1 TVEIIEWRVSLKKII
16 LSLLIVSF
24 LSGCSTKNS
33 QADNNSLTS
42 EVIHME
48 SESSETTILYFG
60 TVIDNGITNENGLFV
75 SNLIPED
82 TTKAASF
89 DEVILLTEEVTLIGQ
104 ETGDPIDISD
114 IKEGDTISVTLI
126 EHAPTTMSI
135 PPQIPGMAIVKIER
149 VSEN

>member
-1 TVEIIEWRVSLKKII
+1 
-16 LSLLIVSF
+16 
-24 LSGCSTKNS
+24 
-33 QADNNSLTS
+33 
-42 EVIHME
+42 ME

-135 PPQIPGMAIVKIER
+135 PPQIPGTAIVKIER

>member
-1 TVEIIEWRVSLKKII
+1 MKKII

-89 DEVILLTEEVTLIGQ
+89 DEVILLTEDVNLIDQ
-104 ETGDPIDISD
+104 ETGDAIVLSD
-114 IKEGDTISVTLI
+114 IKEGDTVSVTLI

-135 PPQIPGMAIVKIER
+135 PPQIPGMGIVKIER
-149 VSEN
+149 VSEK

>member
-1 TVEIIEWRVSLKKII
+1 MKKII

-60 TVIDNGITNENGLFV
+60 TVIDNGITDENGLFV

-114 IKEGDTISVTLI
+114 IKVGDTISVTLI

>member
-1 TVEIIEWRVSLKKII
+1 MKKII

>member
-1 TVEIIEWRVSLKKII
+1 
-16 LSLLIVSF
+16 
-24 LSGCSTKNS
+24 
-33 QADNNSLTS
+33 
-42 EVIHME
+42 ME
-48 SESSETTILYFG
+48 SESSETTIVYFG

>member
-1 TVEIIEWRVSLKKII
+1 MKKII

-82 TTKAASF
+82 TTKAAGF

>member
-1 TVEIIEWRVSLKKII
+1 
-16 LSLLIVSF
+16 
-24 LSGCSTKNS
+24 
-33 QADNNSLTS
+33 
-42 EVIHME
+42 ME

-75 SNLIPED
+75 SNLKPED

-114 IKEGDTISVTLI
+114 IKEGDTVSVTLI

-135 PPQIPGMAIVKIER
+135 PPQIPGMGIVKIER

>member
-1 TVEIIEWRVSLKKII
+1 M
-16 LSLLIVSF
+16 LIVSF

-135 PPQIPGMAIVKIER
+135 PPQIPGTAIVKIER

>member
-1 TVEIIEWRVSLKKII
+1 M
-16 LSLLIVSF
+16 LIVSF

-48 SESSETTILYFG
+48 SESSETTIVYFG

-135 PPQIPGMAIVKIER
+135 PPQIPGMGIVKIER

>member
-1 TVEIIEWRVSLKKII
+1 M
-16 LSLLIVSF
+16 LIVSF